1 MDAQVPLCYCKRER
15 GSRFPHTPTRI
26 PSPTGATN
34 QRSATQNMNCL
45 QHVIFIYILVSFNWY
60 QFRTG
65 HSWSTRDGLNQTS
78 CGTAG
83 KLTHYMIR
91 RRISER
97 IVTPYP
103 AISRHLSVS
112 IHTHLQL
119 PPPLLNFL
127 RPTLLPID
135 DKNMKKQQKLY
146 PNLIITSINSTL
158 LIITQH
164 SHVLN

>member
-1 MDAQVPLCYCKRER
+1 MDAQVPLGYCKRER
-15 GSRFPHTPTRI
+15 RSRFPHTPTHI
-26 PSPTGATN
+26 PSLPGATN

-45 QHVIFIYILVSFNWY
+45 QHVIFIYIMVSSNWY
-60 QFRTG
+60 QFRTD

-83 KLTHYMIR
+83 TLTRDIIR

-103 AISRHLSVS
+103 AISRHMSVS
-112 IHTHLQL
+112 IHMHSLTT
-119 PPPLLNFL
+119 PPFFNFL
-127 RPTLLPID
+127 RPALLLID

-146 PNLIITSINSTL
+146 PNLIITSIN
-158 LIITQH
+158 
-164 SHVLN
+164 